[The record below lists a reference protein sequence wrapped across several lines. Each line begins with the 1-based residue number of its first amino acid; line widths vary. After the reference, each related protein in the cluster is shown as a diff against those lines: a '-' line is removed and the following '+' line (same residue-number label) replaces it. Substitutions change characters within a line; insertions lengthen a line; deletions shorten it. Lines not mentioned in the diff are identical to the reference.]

1 MSLKNFK
8 QMKKPIL
15 INFLFLFIFCH
26 APYSTLHAQPE
37 KPKDFRLGIG
47 TITGPTY
54 YISNS
59 GDNNA
64 DGLTPAT
71 AWATISKVKGSSF
84 SPGDGILFNRG
95 DTWSEQ
101 LLIPSSGSA
110 SGGYITFG
118 AYGTGD
124 KPVIDGTGV
133 NLSRN
138 HGLIRGSSKKYIIID
153 NIRVQDSGIG
163 DADENSGI
171 GFYAGSYITVQNCEV
186 YNTESA
192 GIKFNTSSNVT
203 VDSNEVSEACQNSF
217 SESISLSTV
226 DTFEIKN
233 NTVHHNGTP
242 KGGGAGIDAKDGSHD
257 GTIHHNEVYNLD
269 DPNGIYVD
277 AYGRYTYNI
286 EIYNNYVHDNAG
298 AGIQIGSE
306 TGGLLENI
314 SVHHN
319 IVHNCLK
326 GGMAFHNLYTASGA
340 VKDIYVY
347 NNTFYQ
353 NGKSGVNH
361 YGGIRIWDELIEN
374 LVFKNNIFSQGYNFQ
389 VGVDGVPAEEYT
401 VDYNVIYGNQNNTG
415 GFTAVDGTNA
425 IESNPLFVNV
435 SFNNYHLQSTS
446 PAKNACDNSVWQGTP
461 NIKDYDGVPITDGSG
476 NIVASGGRVS
486 CGAYQ

>member
-8 QMKKPIL
+8 QIKKSTL

-37 KPKDFRLGIG
+37 TPRDFRLAG
-47 TITGPTY
+47 TTTGPTY

-59 GDNNA
+59 GNNNA
-64 DGLTPAT
+64 NGRTPET
-71 AWATISKVKGSSF
+71 AWQTVSKVNMSSF
-84 SPGDGILFNRG
+84 SPGDSILFNRG

-118 AYGTGD
+118 AYGTGY

-133 NLSRN
+133 NLKN
-138 HGLIRGSSKKYIIID
+138 YHGLIRGSSKNYIIIE

-163 DADENSGI
+163 DGTENSGI
-171 GFYAGSYITVQNCEV
+171 GFYAGSYLTVQNCEV

-192 GIKFNTSSNVT
+192 GLKFNVSSNVT
-203 VDSNEVSEACQNSF
+203 VDSNEVSEACQDSL

-226 DTFEIKN
+226 DTFEVKN
-233 NTVHHNGTP
+233 NIVHDNGTP
-242 KGGGAGIDAKDGSHD
+242 VGGGAGIDTKDGSHS
-257 GTIHHNEVYNLD
+257 GSIHHNEVYNID

-277 AYGRYTYNI
+277 AYDEYTYDI
-286 EIYNNYVHDNAG
+286 EIYNNYVHDNEG
-298 AGIQIGSE
+298 AGIQLGSE
-306 TGGLLENI
+306 TGGILENI
-314 SVHHN
+314 SIHHN
-319 IVHNCLK
+319 IVTNCAK

-340 VKDIYVY
+340 AKDITVY
-347 NNTFYQ
+347 NNTFYN
-353 NGKSGVNH
+353 NGTSGINY
-361 YGGIRIWDELIEN
+361 YGGIRVWDELIEN
-374 LVFKNNIFSQGYNFQ
+374 LVFKNNIFNQGYNFQ

-401 VDYNVIYGNQNNTG
+401 VDYNVIYGNQVNTG

-425 IESNPLFVNV
+425 IKSNPLFVNV
-435 SFNNYHLQSTS
+435 SVNNYHLQSTS
-446 PAKNACDNSVWQGTP
+446 PAKNACDNSVWQGIP
-461 NIKDYDGVPITDGSG
+461 NIKDYDGVPITNESG
-476 NIVASGGRVS
+476 NIVAPGGRVS